1 MQITNVITVDNNIR
15 IDNGI
20 NGLIDFIA
28 FTTLSSTI
36 GCMKK
41 IKKHLSDSHSKIFP
55 TDIPKSI
62 LDKIKNMEKEDAKTF
77 IEKYWYA
84 VSFPEFVLNER

>member
-41 IKKHLSDSHSKIFP
+41 SRNIYPIAIQKFFLRIF
-55 TDIPKSI
+55 
-62 LDKIKNMEKEDAKTF
+62 
-77 IEKYWYA
+77 
-84 VSFPEFVLNER
+84 LNLF